1 MTCRVT
7 TGNVPTQT
15 AVVAAQPRRDA
26 YFANASLSRRMRG
39 RGALQKTTLYR
50 ILGAEKAS

>member
-26 YFANASLSRRMRG
+26 YFANTSV
-39 RGALQKTTLYR
+39 KTNLDR
-50 ILGAEKAS
+50 L